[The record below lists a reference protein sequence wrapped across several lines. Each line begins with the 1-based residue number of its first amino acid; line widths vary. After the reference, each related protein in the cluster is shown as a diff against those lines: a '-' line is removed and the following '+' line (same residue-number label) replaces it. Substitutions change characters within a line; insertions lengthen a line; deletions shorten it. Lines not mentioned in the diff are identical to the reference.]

1 MSKEGSD
8 PGGAMDRRMWSS
20 QQMRDPRNM
29 VRSGALRG
37 SSVDGLLMLI
47 LKPELSWRERQ

>member
-8 PGGAMDRRMWSS
+8 PGGAMDRRMWNS